1 MPPKSDISESVINL
15 LLLLLRYH
23 LELVGK
29 TWIDTTLDVIHIYFS
44 TTLTF
49 LKTL

>member
-1 MPPKSDISESVINL
+1 MPPKSDISGSVINL

-29 TWIDTTLDVIHIYFS
+29 T
-44 TTLTF
+44 
-49 LKTL
+49 